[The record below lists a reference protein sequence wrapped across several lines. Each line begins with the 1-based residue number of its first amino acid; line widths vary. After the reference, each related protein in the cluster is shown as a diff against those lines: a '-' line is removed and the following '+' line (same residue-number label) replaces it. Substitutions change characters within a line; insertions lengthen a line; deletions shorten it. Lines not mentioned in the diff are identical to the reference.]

1 MGTRSFGDL
10 WLFLLLLTAVT
21 EATAQVVVAPRPP
34 DPFAQL
40 AAR

>member
-10 WLFLLLLTAVT
+10 WLFLLLTAGT
-21 EATAQVVVAPRPP
+21 AATAQVVVAPHPP